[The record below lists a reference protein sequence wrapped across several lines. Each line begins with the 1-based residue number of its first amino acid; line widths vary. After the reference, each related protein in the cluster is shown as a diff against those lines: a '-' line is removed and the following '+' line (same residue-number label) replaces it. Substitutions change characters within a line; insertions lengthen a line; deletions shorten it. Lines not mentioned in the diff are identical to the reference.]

1 MISYDLNWMIK
12 LNRYKKLDNQIK
24 LKKIKI
30 KSNIKNKLKGKKLI

>member
-24 LKKIKI
+24 LKKNKRSNWIK
-30 KSNIKNKLKGKKLI
+30 KNKGLKN